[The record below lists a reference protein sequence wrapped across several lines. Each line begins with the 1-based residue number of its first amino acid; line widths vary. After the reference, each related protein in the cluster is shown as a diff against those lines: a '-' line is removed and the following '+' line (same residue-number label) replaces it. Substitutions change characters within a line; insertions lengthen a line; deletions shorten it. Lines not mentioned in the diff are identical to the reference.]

1 MSVQSPS
8 TLQTAIA
15 AIRRGD
21 RARGRQLLLDMLD
34 QDDQD
39 EVAWLWLSR
48 AVDDA
53 EDQRVALENVLT
65 LNPHNEEARRRLA
78 ELDAVAPDP
87 RPPAQPAPP
96 VGQAEQNRGASAV
109 LWGALPSQAWP
120 EAAPQEIEDDMD
132 SPLLCVAC
140 ARPTAETDRKCLHC
154 GQNLI
159 IKVRRSAHSEYLKLS
174 QLILGIYLAL
184 GLVPL
189 LGPLLN
195 LGQAGGGRAV
205 VQSLANWR
213 GADLFL
219 ANFTQWD
226 AALALDLVSAF
237 GGRLAFFGVLLLG
250 LSQRW
255 AWAFYL
261 TLSALVADLGLN
273 LFLLANSYLGWAP
286 GIANL
291 LFALALLYLT
301 GSSYQEFS
309 VNAQRLYNQPDSD
322 LRTAGAFYQ
331 RGREYSKLG
340 LWGLAVAQWRKAVGL
355 APRETLYYKELGLGY
370 ARIRR
375 YARSLRV
382 LEEAARRAPGD
393 RQIPE
398 IIALVRRQME
408 QAAGQPPRKR

>member
-1 MSVQSPS
+1 
-8 TLQTAIA
+8 
-15 AIRRGD
+15 
-21 RARGRQLLLDMLD
+21 
-34 QDDQD
+34 
-39 EVAWLWLSR
+39 
-48 AVDDA
+48 
-53 EDQRVALENVLT
+53 
-65 LNPHNEEARRRLA
+65 
-78 ELDAVAPDP
+78 
-87 RPPAQPAPP
+87 
-96 VGQAEQNRGASAV
+96 
-109 LWGALPSQAWP
+109 
-120 EAAPQEIEDDMD
+120 MD